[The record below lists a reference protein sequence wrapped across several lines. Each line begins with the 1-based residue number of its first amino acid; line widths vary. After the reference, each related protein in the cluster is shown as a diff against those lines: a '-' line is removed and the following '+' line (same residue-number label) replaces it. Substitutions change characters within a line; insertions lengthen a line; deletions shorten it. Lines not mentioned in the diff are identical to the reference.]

1 MVDRGVLGD
10 ELNIDWDNLLENL
23 PDDLCFDLGN
33 LPPADGLSTSPDSGC
48 SLSIDDIEQYLLND
62 ESYKPADEK
71 DGLAD
76 EFVADVLLDCFPG
89 SESDSD
95 RVKDSS
101 ASPELV
107 DVVNC
112 EEEKER
118 EKPQENG
125 ADGMQT
131 GENCAAD
138 DDGDADDP
146 DAKKLKRQLR
156 NRDAAV
162 RSRERKKML
171 VRDLE
176 MKSKYYEAECKRLG
190 ILLQCCLAE
199 NQALR
204 LSLHSGQ
211 AFDASRTKQESAV
224 LLLESLLLGSLLG
237 FLGIIYLLI
246 LPSQLLSALEVS
258 LLQNVNNTER
268 RSVARREAGNEDYSS
283 MFHSFMMSKR
293 CKASRSRMKV
303 RLFSSRGD
311 AASTVSGFL
320 LVGHHLFL

>member
-1 MVDRGVLGD
+1 MVDRGVAGD
-10 ELNIDWDNLLENL
+10 ELIIDWDELLDNL
-23 PDDLCFDLGN
+23 PDDLCFDLGDL
-33 LPPADGLSTSPDSGC
+33 LPAEGLSTSPDSGC
-48 SLSIDDIEQYLLND
+48 SLSLDDIEQYLFDDDSYQPVED
-62 ESYKPADEK
+62 ET
-71 DGLAD
+71 GLAD
-76 EFVADVLLDCFPG
+76 EFAADCLAEPESL
-89 SESDSD
+89 SSSDSDPD
-95 RVKDSS
+95 RVKDSPAGRKMVEAVS
-101 ASPELV
+101 
-107 DVVNC
+107 C
-112 EEEKER
+112 EE

-125 ADGMQT
+125 AA

-138 DDGDADDP
+138 DDGDADADDP
-146 DAKKLKRQLR
+146 DEKKRKRQMR

-190 ILLQCCLAE
+190 NLLQCCLAE

-204 LSLHSGQ
+204 FSLHNSQ

-258 LLQNVNNTER
+258 LLQNVDNTEH
-268 RSVARREAGNEDYSS
+268 RSVAARRGAGNEDHRSL
-283 MFHSFMMSKR
+283 FHSFMMGKR
-293 CKASRSRMKV
+293 CKASRSRMKL
-303 RLFSSRGD
+303 RLLSSSD
-311 AASTVSGFL
+311 AAGIVSRFL
-320 LVGHHLFL
+320 LVGHPLVL

>member
-1 MVDRGVLGD
+1 MVDRGVAGD
-10 ELNIDWDNLLENL
+10 GLIIDWDEILENL
-23 PDDLCFDLGN
+23 PDDLCFDLGD
-33 LPPADGLSTSPDSGC
+33 LPPAEGLCASPDSAG
-48 SLSIDDIEQYLLND
+48 SLSIDDIEHYLLND
-62 ESYKPADEK
+62 DSYQPVEEEIV
-71 DGLAD
+71 LAD
-76 EFVADVLLDCFPG
+76 EFAADCFAEPE
-89 SESDSD
+89 SSDSDPD

-101 ASPELV
+101 ASSLV
-107 DVVNC
+107 EVVNC
-112 EEEKER
+112 EEERER

-125 ADGMQT
+125 ADAMQT
-131 GENCAAD
+131 GDNCAAD
-138 DDGDADDP
+138 DDDGDANDP
-146 DAKKLKRQLR
+146 DEKKRKRQMR

-190 ILLQCCLAE
+190 NLLQCCLAE

-204 LSLHSGQ
+204 FSLHNSQ

-258 LLQNVNNTER
+258 LLQNVDNTEH
-268 RSVARREAGNEDYSS
+268 RSVAAQREAGNEDHGSLFRS
-283 MFHSFMMSKR
+283 CMMGKR
-293 CKASRSRMKV
+293 CKASRSRMKL
-303 RLFSSRGD
+303 RLLSRGD
-311 AASTVSGFL
+311 AAGIVSGFL
-320 LVGHHLFL
+320 LVGHRLVL